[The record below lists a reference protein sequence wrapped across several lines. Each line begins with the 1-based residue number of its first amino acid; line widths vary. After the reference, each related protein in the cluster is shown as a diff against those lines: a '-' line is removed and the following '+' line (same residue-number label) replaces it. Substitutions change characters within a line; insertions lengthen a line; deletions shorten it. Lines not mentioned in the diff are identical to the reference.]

1 MQTIMPPIN
10 TEDGLF
16 HEGNP
21 AQGTQ
26 GTIVSALFLNNTQSA
41 TRDTQKELTSIL
53 TEAGMLP
60 DGTKHNQV
68 LEAIKKVFTATANG
82 KYLPMSGGVLT
93 GIISAPGVIGRG
105 SGLMVQSETNAG
117 ISFYNAAGD
126 VEKASIYAEPTN
138 DGHRVVIH
146 SGSNASFGGKYYI
159 FQTDGSFI
167 IPNSMVWQAQGG
179 SQGDISIVNFGTGQ
193 RKSIMQWN
201 MDTAGTWGMFIDH
214 HDNIGITFGV
224 NGLIKA
230 ASEITWGNDAC
241 RAHSDGNISGA
252 VWGGY
257 LSSYIDAA
265 RQAAQDWSYANL
277 VSRIQRGAQGSF
289 TMDGGLV
296 EAPAGC
302 VLTGGNGNEGNQ
314 VGVALYR
321 PLQILRGGIWMT
333 IEG

>member
-21 AQGTQ
+21 SQGTQ
-26 GTIVSALFLNNTQSA
+26 GTIVTGLFLNNVQSA
-41 TRDTQKELTSIL
+41 TRDTQKELTAIL

-60 DGTKHNQV
+60 DGTKNNQV
-68 LEAIKKVFTATANG
+68 LEAIKKVFNATIEG
-82 KYLPMSGGVLT
+82 EFLPMSGGALSGNV
-93 GIISAPGVIGRG
+93 SAPGVIGKNN
-105 SGLMVQSETNAG
+105 GLSVQSETNVG
-117 ISFYNAAGD
+117 IKFTNSTGII
-126 VEKASIYAEPTN
+126 EKASIYTEPTS
-138 DGHRVVIH
+138 DGHQVVIH

-159 FQTDGSFI
+159 FQPDGTL
-167 IPNSMVWQAQGG
+167 
-179 SQGDISIVNFGTGQ
+179 VNPG
-193 RKSIMQWN
+193 
-201 MDTAGTWGMFIDH
+201 A
-214 HDNIGITFGV
+214 
-224 NGLIKA
+224 IKVTT
-230 ASEITWGNDAC
+230 EITWGNDAC
-241 RAHSDGNISGA
+241 RAHADGNISGA

-257 LSSYIDAA
+257 LSTYINDKQDSA
-265 RQAAQDWSYANL
+265 RQAAQDWAYANL

-302 VLTGGNGNEGNQ
+302 ILTGGNGNEGNQ

-321 PLQILRGGIWMT
+321 PLQVMRGGIWMT